1 MPKLT
6 ETRKELGSVEDK
18 KDLFASIEWK
28 KSKSIVLP
36 AARILANL
44 FACLSLFT
52 WVRYSMAHYKKTNR
66 PWMAETW
73 VILLLGLLVL
83 GLMTSSVGNVN
94 LCLVIFAAYVLVDAI
109 GSVIRDVVISPTK
122 YNDQYG
128 PYISVYDG
136 PRWLILGL
144 LNVIEVIMCFAVL
157 FLYYGQQFYPS
168 IEEPITAIYF
178 SFVTFVSLGY
188 GDIKP
193 ICLSTKI
200 LVCFE
205 IFTFILFLAIRLPA
219 AVSILRVKEEPTGP
233 KKTRSEK

>member
-1 MPKLT
+1 MPNLT
-6 ETRKELGSVEDK
+6 GTKRKMGSVENK

-36 AARILANL
+36 ATRILANL
-44 FACLSLFT
+44 FAWLSLFT
-52 WVRYSMAHYKKTNR
+52 WVRYSMAHYKKANR
-66 PWMAETW
+66 PWMADAY
-73 VILLLGLLVL
+73 VILLLSVLVL
-83 GLMTSSVGNVN
+83 GLTMSGEGNVR
-94 LCLVIFAAYVLVDAI
+94 LWLVVFAVYVLVDAI
-109 GSVIRDVVISPTK
+109 GAVIRDVVISPTK
-122 YNDQYG
+122 YNDKYG
-128 PYISVYDG
+128 PYISVYNG

-193 ICLSTKI
+193 ICLSTKM

-205 IFTFILFLAIRLPA
+205 IFTFILFLAIRVPA

-233 KKTRSEK
+233 KRTRSEK

>member
-1 MPKLT
+1 VPNLT
-6 ETRKELGSVEDK
+6 ETRKELGSVENK
-18 KDLFASIEWK
+18 KDLFASVEWK

-36 AARILANL
+36 ATRILANL
-44 FACLSLFT
+44 FAWLSLFT
-52 WVRYSMAHYKKTNR
+52 WVRYSMAHYKKPNR
-66 PWMAETW
+66 PWMADTY
-73 VILLLGLLVL
+73 VILLLVVLVL
-83 GLMTSSVGNVN
+83 GLTMSGEGNVR
-94 LCLVIFAAYVLVDAI
+94 LWLVVFAVYVLVDAL

-136 PRWLILGL
+136 TRWLALAL
-144 LNVIEVIMCFAVL
+144 LNVIEVVLCFAIL
-157 FLYYGQQFYPS
+157 FLYYGQQFSPS
-168 IEEPITAIYF
+168 IAEPTTAIYF